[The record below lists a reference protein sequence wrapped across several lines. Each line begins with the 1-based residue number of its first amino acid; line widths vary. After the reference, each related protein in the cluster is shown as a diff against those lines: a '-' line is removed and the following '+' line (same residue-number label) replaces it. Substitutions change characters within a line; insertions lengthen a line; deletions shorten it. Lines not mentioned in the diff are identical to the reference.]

1 MGLVIRGWAP
11 QRAILSHPAAG
22 AFVTHCGWNSVL
34 ECVAAGLPMATWP
47 HFAEQFMNERLVVD
61 VLRVGVPVGVKD
73 AAPWGVEAAAVD
85 VVATR
90 EDVASAV
97 AAVMDGGE
105 ESAARRARAA
115 EFGRKAREAVAPGGS
130 SDRNVALLMEHAGR
144 KKTTA

>member
-1 MGLVIRGWAP
+1 M
-11 QRAILSHPAAG
+11 
-22 AFVTHCGWNSVL
+22 
-34 ECVAAGLPMATWP
+34 
-47 HFAEQFMNERLVVD
+47 
-61 VLRVGVPVGVKD
+61 
-73 AAPWGVEAAAVD
+73 D

-115 EFGRKAREAVAPGGS
+115 ELGRKEREAVAPGGS